1 LGEPVTNIAEA
12 NVSVA
17 PVRQGISRIRLR
29 PTARITEEDGARTRE
44 ELLALTGG
52 VRGGVLLEITG
63 VGSVS
68 REAIN
73 VYSAAVTVSAFAIL
87 GKSPVDRVITHAL
100 LGLPMPA
107 CRSRYFTDENTA
119 LDWLENASE

>member
-1 LGEPVTNIAEA
+1 MTNIAEA

-63 VGSVS
+63 VGSV
-68 REAIN
+68 
-73 VYSAAVTVSAFAIL
+73 V
-87 GKSPVDRVITHAL
+87 GK
-100 LGLPMPA
+100 
-107 CRSRYFTDENTA
+107 RSMFTA
-119 LDWLENASE
+119 RR